1 MPIRT
6 KTRLDLQK
14 NDLQKTKKSKIPN
27 PPSIPYLCF
36 FDDIIVPLRSPP

>member
-1 MPIRT
+1 MPIMT

-14 NDLQKTKKSKIPN
+14 NKLKQTTN

-36 FDDIIVPLRSPP
+36 FDDIIVPLRSLH